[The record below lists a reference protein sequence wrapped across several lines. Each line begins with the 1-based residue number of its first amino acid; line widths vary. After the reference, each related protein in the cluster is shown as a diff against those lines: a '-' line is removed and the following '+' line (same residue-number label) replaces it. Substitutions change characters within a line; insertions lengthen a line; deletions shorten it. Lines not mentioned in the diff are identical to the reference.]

1 MLKLLCCL
9 FSFTAIAQAPQSL
22 EQYSLKLNQSLP
34 EVYDAVTKLR
44 QTTVENNQMVYHF
57 LVHATLSESSWALP
71 KVKNQVLSSVCQ
83 NAHQKNI
90 LQNLQAGIIYRYENI
105 KGQSLGEFLISPA
118 HCSSR

>member
-9 FSFTAIAQAPQSL
+9 LSFSALAQTAPSL
-22 EQYSLKLNQSLP
+22 EQYSRKLNQSLP

-44 QTTVENNQMVYHF
+44 HTTVENNHIVYHF
-57 LVHATLSESSWALP
+57 LVDATMSESSWALP
-71 KVKNQVLSSVCQ
+71 KVKGQVLLSVCQ

-90 LQNLQAGIIYRYENI
+90 LQNLRAGIIYRYENL